1 MIAEERVRGGPRLS
15 GGAAP
20 QERRYLRS
28 GRGVL
33 VGVAAGGR
41 GVGVRVGVGVQ
52 VGVGVTVGVFLGV
65 VVCVGVLVTG
75 PGVGVGGEVLA
86 LAPLPDVP
94 NMIGP
99 VESGA
104 PAGMWKSR

>member
-20 QERRYLRS
+20 QARRYLRS

-41 GVGVRVGVGVQ
+41 GVGVGVQ

-65 VVCVGVLVTG
+65 VVCVGVLVTVGGG
-75 PGVGVGGEVLA
+75 PGVGVGDEVLA